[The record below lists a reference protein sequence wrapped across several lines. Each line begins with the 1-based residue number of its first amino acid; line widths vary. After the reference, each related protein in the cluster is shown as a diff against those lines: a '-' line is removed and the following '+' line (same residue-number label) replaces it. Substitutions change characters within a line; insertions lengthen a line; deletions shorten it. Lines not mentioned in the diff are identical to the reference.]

1 MDGRLSMAPKLQKR
15 AENTRNRILTAAVE
29 AFSVSGFAGT
39 TVEDVAGRAGVN
51 KQRIYAYF
59 GSKRKLFEAA
69 LLEVFSQV
77 KIFSES
83 AVRRAEAEPEKLSR
97 IVLEEFFRVHQEQPA
112 LWRLLAWANLQ
123 GAESAAA
130 LAGVRREENSAL
142 RKIFES
148 AQQKQLINPVKFEN
162 WLYTLLAVSCFYHS
176 NFHTMQY
183 THDPAMGSAMWVQS
197 LLDDTGALF
206 TRK

>member
-1 MDGRLSMAPKLQKR
+1 MGRDYRGDP
-15 AENTRNRILTAAVE
+15 T
-29 AFSVSGFAGT
+29 
-39 TVEDVAGRAGVN
+39 
-51 KQRIYAYF
+51 
-59 GSKRKLFEAA
+59 AA
-69 LLEVFSQV
+69 LLEVFSRV

-83 AVRRAEAEPEKLSR
+83 AVSRAEAEPEKLSR
-97 IVLEEFFRVHQEQPA
+97 IVLEEFFRVHREQPA

-123 GAESAAA
+123 GAESAAV

-148 AQQKQLINPVKFEN
+148 AQQKQLISPIKFEN

-183 THDPAMGSAMWVQS
+183 THDPSMGSCEWVKS
-197 LLDDTGALF
+197 LLDDTGMLF
-206 TRK
+206 SRH